1 MSGNKGELVQNVVL
15 IHHRKYVLDEEY
27 QKNQMN
33 KIIWINIKFGMEMFH
48 KCGHIKVRFKSFFP
62 LMFGANQGGKYTL
75 MVKYALLRPFFN
87 PPE

>member
-48 KCGHIKVRFKSFFP
+48 KCGHKKVRFKVFSH
-62 LMFGANQGGKYTL
+62 
-75 MVKYALLRPFFN
+75 
-87 PPE
+87 